1 MIYEIYSQN
10 HIWKKYIQK
19 KNLDFI
25 GEIIKSKEPYI
36 FIFIKNIGTS
46 YSNINKTLKERKNNL
61 FEKEQISNKINQ
73 VKKTTILND
82 KNWKNNETKKEIKKS
97 DNKMLEINTT
107 NGNKKINNVDS
118 ERKKAK

>member
-1 MIYEIYSQN
+1 M
-10 HIWKKYIQK
+10 
-19 KNLDFI
+19 
-25 GEIIKSKEPYI
+25 
-36 FIFIKNIGTS
+36 
-46 YSNINKTLKERKNNL
+46 
-61 FEKEQISNKINQ
+61 
-73 VKKTTILND
+73 ND